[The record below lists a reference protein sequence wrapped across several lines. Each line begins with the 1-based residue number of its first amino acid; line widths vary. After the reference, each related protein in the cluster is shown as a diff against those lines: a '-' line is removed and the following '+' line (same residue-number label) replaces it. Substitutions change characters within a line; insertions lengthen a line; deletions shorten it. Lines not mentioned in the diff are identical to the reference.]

1 MFEEVCPECGTPQ
14 YNTNGNIWLDN
25 GDIVLRSAADHRIV
39 FFESQTIDPLMSG
52 I

>member
-1 MFEEVCPECGTPQ
+1 MRDTAIQ
-14 YNTNGNIWLDN
+14 HQRHYMADN